1 VPPSSSPSP
10 TTPQVEPRLSG
21 AGAVAFVV
29 ELAMLVLLALAGW
42 RLGGNAAVS
51 VLLAVVLVA
60 VAVVVWGRWLAPR
73 TSRRLPRTPRL
84 AAKALLFA
92 ATGGLTAVSGLVG
105 AAVVFVVVAAA
116 SLVWARD

>member
-1 VPPSSSPSP
+1 M
-10 TTPQVEPRLSG
+10 
-21 AGAVAFVV
+21 AFVV

-92 ATGGLTAVSGLVG
+92 ATGVLAAGSGLVG